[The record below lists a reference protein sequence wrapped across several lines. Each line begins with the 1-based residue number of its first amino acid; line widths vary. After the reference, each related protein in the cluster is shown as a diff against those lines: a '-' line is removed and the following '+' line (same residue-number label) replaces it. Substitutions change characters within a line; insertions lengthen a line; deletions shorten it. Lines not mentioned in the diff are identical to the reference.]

1 MCRFGHCSVSSAL
14 EGQRLSIDVRLDSTG
29 GPGVNAG
36 YVSEAVS
43 PSDVLLERLRPTG
56 RSSVM
61 VSMSSSTVVQGICRT
76 LHMCRQRK
84 ETDTRRALP
93 E

>member
-36 YVSEAVS
+36 YVSEAVL
-43 PSDVLLERLRPTG
+43 PSDVLLEKHNCAR
-56 RSSVM
+56 
-61 VSMSSSTVVQGICRT
+61 
-76 LHMCRQRK
+76 H
-84 ETDTRRALP
+84 LP
-93 E
+93 HVTHV